1 MTSDSRFENLDL
13 PAVSVVRTIPG
24 ISRQQLSS
32 YGRCYLGI
40 SLENPVFQG
49 RSLRALLSWAAENF
63 EQCLVII
70 GDYLTRFNERI
81 FNGLQPDAAHQAA
94 EDAGRAFMLRTAELF
109 QQFDEQKIRLTQW
122 KPCLDTREYK
132 KARAILDEL
141 FTSNSDFRASVEKDA
156 VSFATRQTKRSRPLA
171 VTTEEAIELS
181 GQYLLE
187 EIAVFSALSEQ
198 GWKVELYPGPELSVL
213 VDIAKGR
220 FPHIPAGL
228 KDRISVELR
237 ISDSRADYV

>member
-1 MTSDSRFENLDL
+1 MPDSKFKNPDL
-13 PAVSVVRTIPG
+13 PAISVARTIPG
-24 ISRQQLSS
+24 ISQQQLFS
-32 YGRCYLGI
+32 YKRCYLGI

-49 RSLRALLSWAAENF
+49 RSLRALVSWAAENF

-81 FNGLQPDAAHQAA
+81 FNGLERDSAQQAA
-94 EDAGRAFMLRTAELF
+94 EDAGRAFMVRTAELF
-109 QQFDEQKIRLTQW
+109 EQFDEQRIRLTRW
-122 KPCLDTREYK
+122 KPCLDTSEYK
-132 KARAILDEL
+132 KAKAMLDEL

-156 VSFATRQTKRSRPLA
+156 VSFATRQTKRNRTLG

-181 GQYLLE
+181 GRYLLE

-220 FPHIPAGL
+220 FRHIPSGL

-237 ISDSRADYV
+237 ISDNRADYV